1 MSIPL
6 TVLPSVASTQDVVHA
21 WGEEGRADG
30 GFGHSLAGASG
41 WCLTSPAAKMVEPQ
55 PAAAAG
61 FVQRPGELAFFAG
74 QRQHGQREPL
84 DCRIA
89 ILLDRCHRADVFEL

>member
-30 GFGHSLAGASG
+30 AVLAGSMSAGRGSRG
-41 WCLTSPAAKMVEPQ
+41 RAWAAPAGYWK
-55 PAAAAG
+55 G
-61 FVQRPGELAFFAG
+61 SR
-74 QRQHGQREPL
+74 
-84 DCRIA
+84 RIS
-89 ILLDRCHRADVFEL
+89 L